1 MSASTGSFVISID
14 QGTTS
19 TRAVV
24 MGQDGQVVAT
34 AQREHRQHFPRPG
47 WVEHDPAEIWENTR
61 ELTGLAL
68 TRARLR
74 PADVAAVG
82 ITNQRETT
90 VLWDADTG
98 RPVHRAIVWQDTRT
112 DSMMN
117 RLRADGH
124 EDAVREKTGL
134 PLASY
139 FAAGKIAWTLE
150 HVPEAAELA
159 ANGRLRA
166 GTMDTWLLW
175 NLTGGPDGGV
185 HATDVTNASRTLLM
199 DLTTLDWNSDLAAV
213 FGIDPELAAAMLP
226 RIHPSV
232 GDLGTISGPMSLA
245 GIPVCGILGDQ
256 QAATFGQAAFSPGDV
271 KNTYGTGC
279 FLLQNTGTTTETSS
293 HGLVTTVA
301 YQVEDQPAHYALEG
315 SVAVAGS
322 LVQWL
327 RDNLGLIRTSEE
339 VEALAGSVE
348 DNGGVYFVPAFSGL
362 YAPHWRPDAR
372 GLIAG
377 LTGYATAGH
386 LARAAVEATA
396 YQTRDV
402 LEAVVADTG
411 QRPEELRVDGGMTVN
426 DDLMQFQADILG
438 VPVVRPVQV
447 ETTAAGAAHAAGL
460 SAGLWSGLDELA
472 GLWQEDRRWEP
483 GTDAAR
489 RDDLLEQWD
498 RAVAKSMDW
507 VRDGPGASRG

>member
-1 MSASTGSFVISID
+1 MPPSAVISID
-14 QGTTS
+14 QGTSS
-19 TRAVV
+19 TRVVV
-24 MGQDGQVVAT
+24 MDQSGTIVAS

-47 WVEHDPAEIWENTR
+47 WVEHDPVEIWENTR
-61 ELTGLAL
+61 ELSGLAL
-68 TRARLR
+68 TRARMR
-74 PADVAAVG
+74 PGDIAAVG

-98 RPVHRAIVWQDTRT
+98 RPVHRALVWQDSRT
-112 DSMMN
+112 DALMA

-124 EDAVREKTGL
+124 EDAVRARTGL

-150 HVPEAAELA
+150 HVPEAADLA
-159 ANGRLRA
+159 RNGRLRA
-166 GTMDTWLLW
+166 GTIDSWLLW
-175 NLTGGPDGGV
+175 NLTGGIDGGV

-199 DLTTLDWNSDLAAV
+199 DLDTLDWDEDLASV
-213 FGIDPELAAAMLP
+213 FGIDPDLAASMLP

-232 GDLGTISGPMSLA
+232 GHLGTIEGAEPLN
-245 GIPVCGILGDQ
+245 GVPVCGILGDQ
-256 QAATFGQAAFSPGDV
+256 QAATFGQAAFDRGDV

-279 FLLQNTGTTTETSS
+279 FLLQNTGTTPEPSS

-301 YQVEDQPAHYALEG
+301 YQVEDAPAVYALEG

-327 RDNLGLIRTSEE
+327 RDNLGLIRTSAE
-339 VEALAGSVE
+339 VEQLAGSVE

-362 YAPHWRPDAR
+362 YAPYWRPDAR

-386 LARAAVEATA
+386 LARAALEATA
-396 YQTRDV
+396 YQSRDV

-411 QRPEELRVDGGMTVN
+411 QRPEVLRVDGGMTVN

-438 VPVVRPVQV
+438 VPVVRPEQV
-447 ETTAAGAAHAAGL
+447 ETTAVGAAHAAGL
-460 SAGLWSGLDELA
+460 AAGVWSGLEELA
-472 GLWQEDRRWEP
+472 GLWRQDARWEP
-483 GTDAAR
+483 RMDAR
-489 RDDLLEQWD
+489 HRDLLLSDWD
-498 RAVAKSMDW
+498 KAVSRSMGW
-507 VRDGPGASRG
+507 VTEPEAGRD

>member
-1 MSASTGSFVISID
+1 MPPSAVMSID

-19 TRAVV
+19 TRVVV
-24 MGQDGQVVAT
+24 MDQSGAIVAS

-47 WVEHDPAEIWENTR
+47 WVEHDPVEIWENTR
-61 ELTGLAL
+61 ELSGLAL
-68 TRARLR
+68 TRARMR
-74 PADVAAVG
+74 PADIAAVG

-98 RPVHRAIVWQDTRT
+98 RPVHRAIVWQDART
-112 DSMMN
+112 DDTMA
-117 RLRADGH
+117 RLRAAGH
-124 EDAVREKTGL
+124 EDAVRARTGL

-139 FAAGKIAWTLE
+139 FAAGKIAWILE

-159 ANGRLRA
+159 GTGRLRA
-166 GTMDTWLLW
+166 GTVDSWLLW
-175 NLTGGPDGGV
+175 NLTGGPHGGV

-199 DLTTLDWNSDLAAV
+199 DLETLDWDEGLAAV
-213 FGIDPELAAAMLP
+213 FGIDPDLAAAMLP

-232 GDLGTISGPMSLA
+232 GQLGTIVGAEALN
-245 GIPVCGILGDQ
+245 GVPVSGILGDQ
-256 QAATFGQAAFSPGDV
+256 QAATFGQAAFGPGDV

-279 FLLQNTGTTTETSS
+279 FLLQNTGTTPEASS

-301 YQVEDQPAHYALEG
+301 YQVEDAPATYALEG

-322 LVQWL
+322 LAQWL
-327 RDNLGLIRTSEE
+327 RDNLGIIRDSAE
-339 VEALAGSVE
+339 VEALAGTVE

-362 YAPHWRPDAR
+362 YAPYWRPDAR

-386 LARAAVEATA
+386 LARAALEATA
-396 YQTRDV
+396 YQSRDV

-411 QRPEELRVDGGMTVN
+411 QRPDVLRVDGGMTVN

-438 VPVVRPVQV
+438 VPVERPEQV
-447 ETTAAGAAHAAGL
+447 ETTAVGAAHAAGL
-460 SAGLWSGLDELA
+460 AAGVWSGLEELA
-472 GLWQEDRRWEP
+472 RLWRPDRRWEP
-483 GTDAAR
+483 RMDR
-489 RDDLLEQWD
+489 QHREDLLEHWD
-498 RAVAKSMDW
+498 RAVRRSMDW
-507 VRDGPGASRG
+507 VPGPPE

>member
-199 DLTTLDWNSDLAAV
+199 DLTTLDWDSDLAAV

-232 GDLGTISGPMSLA
+232 GELGTISGPMSLA

-438 VPVVRPVQV
+438 VPVVRPRQT

-483 GTDAAR
+483 GMDAAR
-489 RDDLLEQWD
+489 RDDLLERWD

-507 VRDGPGASRG
+507 VQDGPGASRG

>member
-24 MGQDGQVVAT
+24 MGQDGQVVAA

-112 DSMMN
+112 DAMMN

-199 DLTTLDWNSDLAAV
+199 DLTTLDWDSDLAAV

-232 GDLGTISGPMSLA
+232 GELGTISGPLPLA

-339 VEALAGSVE
+339 VETLAGSVE

-438 VPVVRPVQV
+438 VPVVRPRQT

-472 GLWQEDRRWEP
+472 ELWQEDRRWEP
-483 GTDAAR
+483 RMDAAP
-489 RDDLLEQWD
+489 RDDLLEHWD
-498 RAVAKSMDW
+498 QAVSKSMDW
-507 VRDGPGASRG
+507 VQDEPGASRA

>member
-199 DLTTLDWNSDLAAV
+199 DLTTLDWDSDLAAV

-232 GDLGTISGPMSLA
+232 GELGTISGPMSLA

-438 VPVVRPVQV
+438 VPVVRPLQT

-483 GTDAAR
+483 GMDAAR
-489 RDDLLEQWD
+489 RDDLLERWD

-507 VRDGPGASRG
+507 VQDGPGASRG

>member
-199 DLTTLDWNSDLAAV
+199 DLTTLDWDSDLAAV

-232 GDLGTISGPMSLA
+232 GELGTISGPMSLA

-339 VEALAGSVE
+339 VETLAGSVE

-438 VPVVRPVQV
+438 VPVVRPLQT

-483 GTDAAR
+483 GMDAAR

-507 VRDGPGASRG
+507 VQDGPGASRG

>member
-1 MSASTGSFVISID
+1 MD
-14 QGTTS
+14 
-19 TRAVV
+19 RL
-24 MGQDGQVVAT
+24 
-34 AQREHRQHFPRPG
+34 HFP
-47 WVEHDPAEIWENTR
+47 PAILNNNPNISSPVPKHIKTWGQLKQLAASNPQLLGGVDIQKLMALQKLHLAQILAQSKEGGRGAEQVAAADHVLHEIVR
-61 ELTGLAL
+61 E
-68 TRARLR
+68 RAGI
-74 PADVAAVG
+74 AGIVDVAA
-82 ITNQRETT
+82 Q
-90 VLWDADTG
+90 
-98 RPVHRAIVWQDTRT
+98 H
-112 DSMMN
+112 
-117 RLRADGH
+117 
-124 EDAVREKTGL
+124 
-134 PLASY
+134 
-139 FAAGKIAWTLE
+139 AALQVQM
-150 HVPEAAELA
+150 HQP
-159 ANGRLRA
+159 
-166 GTMDTWLLW
+166 
-175 NLTGGPDGGV
+175 
-185 HATDVTNASRTLLM
+185 
-199 DLTTLDWNSDLAAV
+199 
-213 FGIDPELAAAMLP
+213 
-226 RIHPSV
+226 
-232 GDLGTISGPMSLA
+232 
-245 GIPVCGILGDQ
+245 
-256 QAATFGQAAFSPGDV
+256 ATFGQAAFSPGDV

-438 VPVVRPVQV
+438 VPVVRPLQT

-483 GTDAAR
+483 RMDAAR
-489 RDDLLEQWD
+489 RDDLLEHWD

-507 VRDGPGASRG
+507 VQDGPGASRG

>member
-199 DLTTLDWNSDLAAV
+199 DLTTLDWDSDLAAV

-232 GDLGTISGPMSLA
+232 GELGTISGPMSLA

-438 VPVVRPVQV
+438 VPVVRPLQT

-483 GTDAAR
+483 GMDAAR

-507 VRDGPGASRG
+507 VQDGPGASRG

>member
-175 NLTGGPDGGV
+175 NLTGGPDGGL
-185 HATDVTNASRTLLM
+185 HATDVTNSSRTLLM
-199 DLTTLDWNSDLAAV
+199 DLTTLDWDSDLAAV

-279 FLLQNTGTTTETSS
+279 FLLQNTGTTAETSS

-438 VPVVRPVQV
+438 VPVVRPLQT

-460 SAGLWSGLDELA
+460 SAGLWTGLDELA

-483 GTDAAR
+483 GMDAAR

-507 VRDGPGASRG
+507 VQDGPGASRG